1 MAYHIQ
7 TLKEGKDRL
16 RASFYNGVIKTLL
29 GIFSSQTIT
38 YTRDS
43 NGKIT
48 QVEGSG
54 DINFTATVTYTSDKP
69 TSVALTIKIS
79 VFKEPLDTTDNTV
92 YTSIRSPWV
101 ESEGATVYK
110 NGTEITSGFTIDYT
124 NGKVTFD
131 SANSSSDIIEASFV
145 YEETATYSL
154 TWDDSGYLSQIT
166 VS

>member
-1 MAYHIQ
+1 MSYHIQ
-7 TLKEGKDRL
+7 TLKAGKDRL
-16 RASFYNGVIKTLL
+16 RASFYNAIIKTLL

-48 QVEGSG
+48 QVDGSG
-54 DINFTATVTYTSDKP
+54 DIDFTATVTYTGDDP
-69 TSVALTIKIS
+69 TSVQITYDIS

-92 YTSIRSPWV
+92 YTSIRSPWLS
-101 ESEGATVYK
+101 SEGATIYK
-110 NGTEITSGFTIDYT
+110 NGSEITSGFTVDYT

-131 SANSSSDIIEASFV
+131 SANSSSDVVEASFV
-145 YEETATYSL
+145 YQETVTYSL
-154 TWDDSGYLSQIT
+154 TWSNGKITQIT